1 MKRKKNADEPK
12 NPYKVS
18 RSYRPIKCGFCH
30 REGHNSKRFKAR
42 ITGETPWK
50 RQRLKRQKEF
60 VSKAKMCSL

>member
-1 MKRKKNADEPK
+1 MQMSQK

-18 RSYRPIKCGFCH
+18 RSYRPIKCRFCH
-30 REGHNSKRFKAR
+30 REGHNSKMFKAG

-50 RQRLKRQKEF
+50 RQRFKRQKEF